1 MLGWEDVLRKEG
13 MVEMSGGGCG
23 GGGEERGGG
32 RERME
37 GRWYITSKL
46 VQLEADQIASRV
58 IRTKR
63 GAPLAKSQTRHV
75 IIIPSLSTTLCSV
88 TSKNATDVRGDA
100 FGGCVT
106 TGPGPRH
113 RRGLAAVSLAR
124 RAPRRVSRAENQK
137 VHPSDEKG

>member
-1 MLGWEDVLRKEG
+1 MLGWEEVLRREG
-13 MVEMSGGGCG
+13 MVEMSGGRGG
-23 GGGEERGGG
+23 GGGEERGGGG

-88 TSKNATDVRGDA
+88 TSKNATER
-100 FGGCVT
+100 
-106 TGPGPRH
+106 PGRCLW
-113 RRGLAAVSLAR
+113 GWWWWWCDD
-124 RAPRRVSRAENQK
+124 RA
-137 VHPSDEKG
+137 G